1 MKVREEITMTRDE
14 ALALVKKHIKNRNLV
29 KHTLAVEAV
38 MRKLAEHFGEDVDKW
53 GLAGLLH
60 DIDYSETQDDPSKH
74 SLVGGEMLAE
84 MGVEEDIVKAVK
96 AHNEYH
102 GLPRETRMAKALYAS
117 DPLTGLI
124 VAAALIHPDK
134 KLSSIDVDFVMNRYG
149 EKSFARGAN
158 REIIASCA
166 ELGLDLREFVALSL
180 EAMQGIADDLGL

>member
-1 MKVREEITMTRDE
+1 MEVREEITVTRDE
-14 ALALVKKHIKNRNLV
+14 ALALVKKHIKNKNLV

-38 MRKLAEHFGEDVDKW
+38 MRRLAEHFGEDVDKW

-60 DIDYSETQDDPSKH
+60 DIDYSETQDDPSRH

-84 MGVEEDIVKAVK
+84 MGVEEDIVQAVK

-102 GLPRETRMAKALYAS
+102 GLPRETKMAKALYAS

-134 KLSSIDVDFVMNRYG
+134 KLGSIDVDFVMNRYG

-158 REIIASCA
+158 REIIASCT
-166 ELGLDLREFVALSL
+166 ELGLDLREFVGLGL
-180 EAMQGIADDLGL
+180 EAMQDIASDLGL

>member
-1 MKVREEITMTRDE
+1 LKVREEITMTRDE